1 VTTDGPRVEPLAA
14 EAAHEAAAQDVPD
27 YVADINVFQVLLR
40 HPPLAKAL
48 YALLDP
54 LLLHGTV
61 DTRLRELVIMR
72 VGWVTGSYYEW
83 GQHWSLGQ
91 AFGVAADD
99 LAAVRDWE
107 HDDRFDA
114 IDRAILAATDE
125 TLAGGPVSDAT
136 WAALGDALPDDA
148 QRMELLMLI
157 GGYQMLSGVLRSLR
171 VPLDDGLEVW
181 PPDGSGPP
189 LSPPDR

>member
-1 VTTDGPRVEPLAA
+1 
-14 EAAHEAAAQDVPD
+14 
-27 YVADINVFQVLLR
+27 
-40 HPPLAKAL
+40 
-48 YALLDP
+48 
-54 LLLHGTV
+54 
-61 DTRLRELVIMR
+61 MR

-83 GQHWSLGQ
+83 GQHWSIGQ

-114 IDRAILAATDE
+114 TDRVILAATDE
-125 TLAGGPVSDAT
+125 MLAGGPVSDAT

-148 QRMELLMLI
+148 TRMELLMLI

-171 VPLDDGLEVW
+171 VPLDDGLDVW
-181 PPDGSGPP
+181 PPDGVNP
-189 LSPPDR
+189 LAERP

>member
-1 VTTDGPRVEPLAA
+1 MVDPRVGPLDAD
-14 EAAHEAAAQDVPD
+14 EAHEAAAAHGIPD
-27 YVADINVFQVLLR
+27 YVADINVFRVLLR

-48 YALLDP
+48 LGLLDP
-54 LLLHGTV
+54 LLLHGTI

-107 HDDRFDA
+107 HENRFDA
-114 IDRAILAATDE
+114 TDRAILAATDE
-125 TLAGGPVSDAT
+125 TLAGGPSSDAT
-136 WAALGDALPDDA
+136 WAALGAALPTDE

-157 GGYQMLSGVLRSLR
+157 GGYQMLSGVLRSLQ
-171 VPLDDGLEVW
+171 VPLDDGLEMW
-181 PPDGSGPP
+181 APDGVDP
-189 LSPPDR
+189 LAERP